1 MLASTV
7 MWHLKETFCILWVL
21 FICRAPFCTGLTFGA
36 STWMAPTYS
45 RPTWKTRTSRF
56 LFLYHVPFCCGALL
70 TVILLLK
77 GRHTTRSQLRGANLW
92 ALQFHVHTMSE
103 HQISNNAYGMELH
116 MVHANAAGEL
126 AVVGVFIDTSSN
138 SSSHE
143 NAFLK
148 TIWPGLATPAARAA
162 GGASQ
167 TLTVNPAKHNGE
179 SVVIKAIKLLISI
192 CIPVYAVS
200 IYVIFYVSI

>member
-1 MLASTV
+1 
-7 MWHLKETFCILWVL
+7 
-21 FICRAPFCTGLTFGA
+21 
-36 STWMAPTYS
+36 
-45 RPTWKTRTSRF
+45 
-56 LFLYHVPFCCGALL
+56 
-70 TVILLLK
+70 
-77 GRHTTRSQLRGANLW
+77 
-92 ALQFHVHTMSE
+92 MSE
-103 HQISNNAYGMELH
+103 HQISKNAYGMELH